1 MNKQIINS
9 TLLIFF
15 VIWGGT
21 YTVIG
26 PIRLIEVLSPFLLLY
41 IIFRNKG
48 LIIFNTISKF
58 FFMLALLLSI
68 HIIFTQNS
76 NSLFTIRLISS
87 MIVCITVYFFSIS
100 KKNFVLMPRYF
111 LMFTIFLFYSE
122 IYRYRWEYTYIFSI
136 MFALLIYFRNYFFGL
151 LTIFYMFVIG
161 QRTSVLNIIYVIFG
175 SFKFKKIKLKN
186 IFYLISLFIIIS
198 ISFKFIETRS
208 LNAFKTFDYVKT
220 YKTFS
225 NNLKDAKYYTYEEFV
240 FKQKNQIRKYSLE
253 NDQDFSLNIR
263 LRKWT
268 HAISNSSLRTI
279 FFGLG
284 SGYFG
289 LAADS
294 GWIRLLF
301 EYGLIITFIFIFLIF
316 FIFKKSNSIQKL
328 IVGIFVISNIFL
340 DIMFAPML
348 MGFTGLMLGLTKN
361 INKKN
366 KIFTRKL
373 KIKL

>member
-1 MNKQIINS
+1 MQNITPMKN
-9 TLLIFF
+9 
-15 VIWGGT
+15 
-21 YTVIG
+21 
-26 PIRLIEVLSPFLLLY
+26 LS
-41 IIFRNKG
+41 
-48 LIIFNTISKF
+48 
-58 FFMLALLLSI
+58 
-68 HIIFTQNS
+68 
-76 NSLFTIRLISS
+76 
-87 MIVCITVYFFSIS
+87 
-100 KKNFVLMPRYF
+100 
-111 LMFTIFLFYSE
+111 
-122 IYRYRWEYTYIFSI
+122 
-136 MFALLIYFRNYFFGL
+136 
-151 LTIFYMFVIG
+151 
-161 QRTSVLNIIYVIFG
+161 
-175 SFKFKKIKLKN
+175 
-186 IFYLISLFIIIS
+186 
-198 ISFKFIETRS
+198 
-208 LNAFKTFDYVKT
+208 
-220 YKTFS
+220 
-225 NNLKDAKYYTYEEFV
+225 

-361 INKKN
+361 INKK
-366 KIFTRKL
+366 K
-373 KIKL
+373 